1 MQTTHCIISGSFEV
15 SCYYRGGGGELTP
28 GARWKVKKK
37 EPWTKGGKGDSGR
50 RDGVEMKGESKRR
63 ERGEGRGRKR

>member
-1 MQTTHCIISGSFEV
+1 MQTTHCIISGSFE
-15 SCYYRGGGGELTP
+15 GGGGGVDSRLQ
-28 GARWKVKKK
+28 RWKVKKK